1 MQKNQVHRLHLRT
14 RVQITYKNIKSHSLD
29 INFNYCKQ
37 NSKRT
42 LSSGENIINLIK
54 ASQEIH
60 EKLFLNR
67 AVDVCKTSVKPK
79 GVLVLHMKKNF
90 SSLFL
95 IPAVFVKVS
104 EDGIQMRLQELLRG
118 WDVISLK
125 M

>member
-1 MQKNQVHRLHLRT
+1 MDKRL
-14 RVQITYKNIKSHSLD
+14 
-29 INFNYCKQ
+29 
-37 NSKRT
+37 
-42 LSSGENIINLIK
+42 LIK

-67 AVDVCKTSVKPK
+67 AVDACKNLLKQK
-79 GVLVLHMKKNF
+79 GVLVLHMEKSL

-104 EDGIQMRLQELLRG
+104 EDGTQMRLQEFLQG